1 MNVNY
6 DKEGKLLKFEIT
18 EEIDHCKV
26 EKIKRRVDNEIERY
40 IPKNVIFDFDKVSFM
55 DSAGIGMLI
64 RQIQSCKNARK
75 WYGTYKC
82 QTEYKKNLWNERNT

>member
-75 WYGTYKC
+75 WYGTYKRK
-82 QTEYKKNLWNERNT
+82 TKYKKNLWNERNT